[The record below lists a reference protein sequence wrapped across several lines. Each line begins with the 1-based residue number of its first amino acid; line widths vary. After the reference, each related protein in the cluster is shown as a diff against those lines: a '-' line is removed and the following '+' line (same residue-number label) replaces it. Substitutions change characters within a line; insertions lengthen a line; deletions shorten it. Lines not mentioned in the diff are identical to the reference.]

1 MRNYI
6 SVAVFGFMPLS
17 LGVVDIG
24 LTVAEYTLYTLT
36 AVTTSRMN
44 VLTNQV
50 PP

>member
-17 LGVVDIG
+17 LGAVDIG
-24 LTVAEYTLYTLT
+24 LTVAEYTLCSLT
-36 AVTTSRMN
+36 AVTRMN